1 MIDIFSKS
9 VIDSVE
15 ERAGSILAQKDLK
28 EERHDK
34 KKTDEDVFNDF
45 LHNIEHPFM
54 DVLVKEAKRCAI
66 SGDAF
71 VIQKRITV
79 LIDDETGDAR
89 YLYYNQGDTW
99 RQSADALVG
108 KYLKERFP
116 DLDTPGMKFGC
127 KGEQIMLDMY
137 PENFEWVREIYRKRA
152 EKSLTRSRGEK
163 NEC

>member
-9 VIDSVE
+9 VTDSVE
-15 ERAGSILAQKDLK
+15 ERAGSLLAQKDLK
-28 EERHDK
+28 EERHEK

-45 LHNIEHPFM
+45 LHNVEHPFM
-54 DVLVKEAKRCAI
+54 SVLVKEAERYAG

-71 VIQKRITV
+71 VIQKRIAV
-79 LIDDETGDAR
+79 LTDDETSEAR

-116 DLDTPGMKFGC
+116 DLYTPGMKFGC
-127 KGEQIMLDMY
+127 KGEQLLLDAY
-137 PENFEWVREIYRKRA
+137 PDKFAWVREVYKKRA
-152 EKSLTRSRGEK
+152 QKKKEVS
-163 NEC
+163 

>member
-9 VIDSVE
+9 VADSVE
-15 ERAGSILAQKDLK
+15 ERAGSLLAQKDLK

-45 LHNIEHPFM
+45 LHNVEHPFM
-54 DVLVKEAKRCAI
+54 DVLVKEAEKYAR

-71 VIQKRITV
+71 VIQKRIAV
-79 LIDDETGDAR
+79 LTDDEQSDAT

-99 RQSADALVG
+99 RQSADALIG

-116 DLDTPGMKFGC
+116 DLYTPGMKFGC
-127 KGEQIMLDMY
+127 KGEQLLLDAY
-137 PENFEWVREIYRKRA
+137 PDNFLWVREVYKKRA
-152 EKSLTRSRGEK
+152 QKKKEAS
-163 NEC
+163 

>member
-15 ERAGSILAQKDLK
+15 ESAGSLLAQKDLK

-45 LHNIEHPFM
+45 LHNVEHPFM
-54 DVLVKEAKRCAI
+54 NVLMKEAERYAK

-71 VIQKRITV
+71 IVQKRIAV
-79 LIDDETGDAR
+79 LTDDENGDAR

-116 DLDTPGMKFGC
+116 DLYTPGMKFGC
-127 KGEQIMLDMY
+127 KGEKLLLAAY
-137 PENFEWVREIYRKRA
+137 PKNFVWIREIYKKRA
-152 EKSLTRSRGEK
+152 QKEEEAK
-163 NEC
+163 

>member
-9 VIDSVE
+9 VTDSVE
-15 ERAGSILAQKDLK
+15 ERAGSLLAQKDLK

-45 LHNIEHPFM
+45 LHNVEHPFM
-54 DVLVKEAKRCAI
+54 NVLVKEAEKYAR

-71 VIQKRITV
+71 VIQKRIAV
-79 LIDDETGDAR
+79 LTDDETGDAR

-99 RQSADALVG
+99 RQSADALIG

-116 DLDTPGMKFGC
+116 ALYTPGMKFGC
-127 KGEQIMLDMY
+127 KGEQLLLDAY
-137 PENFEWVREIYRKRA
+137 PENFMWVREVYKKRA
-152 EKSLTRSRGEK
+152 QKKKEAM
-163 NEC
+163 

>member
-1 MIDIFSKS
+1 MIDIFSTS

-15 ERAGSILAQKDLK
+15 ERAGSLLAQKDLK

-45 LHNIEHPFM
+45 LHNVEHPFM
-54 DVLVKEAKRCAI
+54 DVLVKEAERYSR

-71 VIQKRITV
+71 IVQKRIAV
-79 LIDDETGDAR
+79 LTDDENSDAR

-99 RQSADALVG
+99 RQSADALIG

-116 DLDTPGMKFGC
+116 DLYTPGMKFGC
-127 KGEQIMLDMY
+127 KGEKLLLDAY
-137 PENFEWVREIYRKRA
+137 PNNFEWVREVYRKRA
-152 EKSLTRSRGEK
+152 KKKEAS
-163 NEC
+163 